1 MEPAFVD
8 EHQPSG
14 IEAARQPSPKSPSL
28 FVALGGYSGF
38 FLSGQPPSGRRE
50 ILRLIVAVDTLTPK
64 ASSNASQCSLS
75 VKSGS
80 FSSWLGNHSSSIAPF
95 MAGGPGMGLG
105 STSPLSLRLLNQR
118 LIEGRESPKIRATSL
133 RAIPRS
139 TASNTFSLRSF
150 EYALMLGSFHEDQP
164 SRNPL

>member
-1 MEPAFVD
+1 
-8 EHQPSG
+8 
-14 IEAARQPSPKSPSL
+14 
-28 FVALGGYSGF
+28 
-38 FLSGQPPSGRRE
+38 
-50 ILRLIVAVDTLTPK
+50 
-64 ASSNASQCSLS
+64 
-75 VKSGS
+75 
-80 FSSWLGNHSSSIAPF
+80 
-95 MAGGPGMGLG
+95 MGLG

-164 SRNPL
+164 SRNPLLEAKKRIGA